1 MDREDLLE
9 LLSQLTGGASSDPNF
24 RMADLLDNARWLDRP
39 DMGMY
44 GSPKRGEDSRVYR
57 QYVPR
62 GFGEEPTVIEDMVP
76 TPVAPTPVEP
86 QGIQMPYAPRLGR
99 GGAPSTPYRP
109 SVFYSGGGARGPMP
123 QLEGSGLRRLTQ
135 GSRFNPADRRM
146 RMPRPMGTS
155 RPPISLPYERR
166 GPTPRLGPMYS
177 APSTPPPGAS
187 AGSML
192 YNMAGRFGRG
202 VLKALPGVGVADL
215 MLRPNVAEAS
225 TVAPGTPYYS
235 GPGFEPMTPAQQI
248 EMDNLFSTEPMAP
261 NAPYM
266 GGNLFGEGVLPQDY
280 KEVITRDAK
289 GTRFKLEGRV
299 PEIYK
304 SPDFPQ
310 PFTPSIENASPEG
323 MVTVDEP
330 SAMMELI
337 KRLRRLGEDETYNMV
352 P

>member
-9 LLSQLTGGASSDPNF
+9 LLSQLTGDASSDPNF
-24 RMADLLDNARWLDRP
+24 RMADLLDNARWIDRP
-39 DMGMY
+39 DIGMY

-62 GFGEEPTVIEDMVP
+62 GFAEDPTAIEDMVP
-76 TPVAPTPVEP
+76 TPVAPTPVKP
-86 QGIQMPYAPRLGR
+86 QGVQMPYVPRLGR

-109 SVFYSGGGARGPMP
+109 IA
-123 QLEGSGLRRLTQ
+123 Q
-135 GSRFNPADRRM
+135 GSRFNPRGM
-146 RMPRPMGTS
+146 RMPRPMGTF

-166 GPTPRLGPMYS
+166 GPTPRIGSMFRTPT
-177 APSTPPPGAS
+177 TPPPGAS
-187 AGSML
+187 TGSML

-202 VLKALPGVGVADL
+202 VLEALPGVADL

-235 GPGFEPMTPAQQI
+235 GPGFEPMTPAQQV
-248 EMDNLFSTEPMAP
+248 EMDYLFSTEPMVP

-289 GTRFKLEGRV
+289 GTRFKLEGSM
-299 PEIYK
+299 PDTSIYK
-304 SPDFPQ
+304 TPDFPQ

-330 SAMMELI
+330 SVMMELI